1 MAIVKPFVCI
11 RPVEALAAQVAALP
25 YDVYNRKEAR
35 EAVKDH
41 PLSFLNMDRPE
52 TQFPDD
58 TDMYDPK
65 VYEKAKELLKARLA
79 DHTYLTDEDQSYYL
93 YQLTMDGRSQTG
105 IVACCSIDDY
115 VSGVIKKHENT
126 REEKEQDRIRHVDVM
141 NAQTGP
147 IFLAYRQNEVLG
159 QIMEQVMLERPLY
172 DFVSEDGIGHRVW
185 KVRKAEQNQKIEA
198 VFAQVPATYIAD
210 GHHRAASAVKVGLKR
225 RQENPDYTG
234 AEPFNYFLSV
244 LFPEDQLMI
253 MPYNRVV
260 KDLNGLSMEK
270 FFTAVHERFDVA
282 QIGSEPYA
290 PTKKGTFG
298 MYLKGVW
305 YLLKVKDEYRSDD
318 PVSGLDVSIL
328 QDHLLGPVLG
338 IGDPRID
345 KRIDF
350 IGGIRGLKELERRVS
365 EDMTVAFSMYPTSI
379 QELFEVADAG
389 KLMPPKSTWFEP
401 KLRSG
406 LFIHK
411 LTEE

>member
-172 DFVSEDGIGHRVW
+172 DFVSEDGIGHSPGVDHHQREGHCTDHGAF
-185 KVRKAEQNQKIEA
+185 R
-198 VFAQVPATYIAD
+198 PD
-210 GHHRAASAVKVGLKR
+210 GSPVYCRRPSPCGLCCEGGLKT
-225 RQENPDYTG
+225 PSG
-234 AEPFNYFLSV
+234 EP
-244 LFPEDQLMI
+244 
-253 MPYNRVV
+253 
-260 KDLNGLSMEK
+260 GLYG
-270 FFTAVHERFDVA
+270 R
-282 QIGSEPYA
+282 
-290 PTKKGTFG
+290 GT
-298 MYLKGVW
+298 
-305 YLLKVKDEYRSDD
+305 
-318 PVSGLDVSIL
+318 I
-328 QDHLLGPVLG
+328 
-338 IGDPRID
+338 
-345 KRIDF
+345 
-350 IGGIRGLKELERRVS
+350 
-365 EDMTVAFSMYPTSI
+365 
-379 QELFEVADAG
+379 
-389 KLMPPKSTWFEP
+389 
-401 KLRSG
+401 
-406 LFIHK
+406 
-411 LTEE
+411 